1 MSLRSEWPCWEIMNC
16 NPEQSQCPAYG
27 AEQPCWELMR
37 EIDLYSFDI
46 CKDCLVYISKQKD
59 SIFSKEELLSIMCQK
74 GIDVT
79 GHHQCPQFKPAA

>member
-16 NPEQSQCPAYG
+16 DPEKSECPAYG

-46 CKDCLVYISKQKD
+46 CKDCLVFISKQKD